1 MHKQN
6 FSTKA
11 LVDAGLIST
20 IMVAVFLLTIN
31 LPMFSGL
38 SLFILPVPVAVL
50 CLRHNYSTA
59 AGAVFVSAVLTM
71 MLYNPIIALTSAI
84 QYGGTGLILGYCI
97 KKEIEVW
104 PTIVMLAA
112 AAAAGTILNTAV
124 LLTVI
129 EHTSFPEFVNQTIKL
144 YNDTM
149 QQSIQLYKQAGV
161 PSSQLEQMQQLM
173 KSFTAELFYQMLP
186 ASLAV
191 SAFGFALLNYIAAR
205 AIMKRLRY
213 DIKPVP
219 PLAELYISNR
229 VGTFVL
235 LFAVAGALMNKYGV
249 AGGQTVAGASML
261 MAVLVLTAE
270 GVALAVY
277 YLRRRFNLSK
287 LMTVIIIIFT
297 VTSPVFAYVYVIMG
311 LADMILDFRKL
322 DPFRRKIAR

>member
-11 LVDAGLIST
+11 LVDAGLFST

-71 MLYNPIIALTSAI
+71 MLYNPLIALTSAI

-97 KKEIEVW
+97 KNEKEVW
-104 PTIVMLAA
+104 HTIAMLAA
-112 AAAAGTILNTAV
+112 ASAAGTILNSAV
-124 LLTVI
+124 LITVVY
-129 EHTSFPEFVNQTIKL
+129 HTSFPEFVNQIIKL
-144 YNDTM
+144 YSDSM
-149 QQSIQLYKQAGV
+149 QQSIELYKQQGV
-161 PSSQLEQMQQLM
+161 PSSQIQQMQQLM
-173 KSFTAELFYQMLP
+173 KSLTAELFYQVLP
-186 ASLAV
+186 ACLVV
-191 SAFGFALLNYIAAR
+191 SAFGFALLNYIAAG

-213 DIKPVP
+213 EIKPVP
-219 PLAELYISNR
+219 SLSELYISNR

-235 LFAVAGALMNKYGV
+235 LFAVAGALMNKYGL
-249 AGGQTVAGASML
+249 AGGQIVAVSSML
-261 MAVLVLTAE
+261 VAALVLVAE

-277 YLRRRFNLSK
+277 YLRIRFNLSK
-287 LMTVIIIIFT
+287 LMTVLIILFT
-297 VTSPVFAYVYVIMG
+297 VTSPVFFNAYLAMG
-311 LADMILDFRKL
+311 LADMIFDFRKL
-322 DPFRRKIAR
+322 DPFRRKIAH

>member
-50 CLRHNYSTA
+50 CLRHDYSTA

-97 KKEIEVW
+97 KKEKEVW
-104 PTIVMLAA
+104 LTIVMLAA
-112 AAAAGTILNTAV
+112 AAAAGTIINTAV
-124 LLTVI
+124 LITVI
-129 EHTSFPEFVNQTIKL
+129 DHTSFPEFVNQLIKL
-144 YNDTM
+144 YNDSM

-161 PSSQLEQMQQLM
+161 PASQLEQMQQLM
-173 KSFTAELFYQMLP
+173 KSFTADLFYQVLP
-186 ASLAV
+186 ACLAV
-191 SAFGFALLNYIAAR
+191 SAFSFALLNYVAAR

-213 DIKPVP
+213 EIKPLP
-219 PLAELYISNR
+219 PLSELYISNR

-235 LFAVAGALMNKYGV
+235 LFAVAGALMNRYG
-249 AGGQTVAGASML
+249 APGGKNVAGASML
-261 MAVLVLTAE
+261 MAVLVLMVE

-277 YLRRRFNLSK
+277 YLRIRFNMSK
-287 LMTVIIIIFT
+287 LMTAIIVIFT
-297 VTSPVFAYVYVIMG
+297 VTSPVFTYAYVIMG
-311 LADMILDFRKL
+311 LADMIFDFRKL